1 MSDVAIICHK
11 DDDDSK
17 WRYIKFKVVDETRIS
32 AE

>member
-11 DDDDSK
+11 DDDSK
-17 WRYIKFKVVDETRIS
+17 WRNLKFNIVDETRIS